1 MTAAVRLLV
10 VAFFFPPAGGGGVQR
25 TLKFCKY
32 LPESGID
39 VHVLAPDDP
48 KWLVRD
54 EGLLEAI
61 PPETTVHRAPF
72 RGPAAVL
79 RSEAIRERRGL
90 ARVAAEA
97 RLLPWRPPPPRAS
110 RGAPRGPRAPRR
122 SGRRARI
129 HVLLTTSPPNS
140 MHAVG
145 AFAGSRAG
153 VPWVAD
159 FRDPWLASAF
169 RGERGPH
176 VRAKRAAETRLARA
190 VVRRAAALTCVTQTI
205 ADELARFDPA
215 APART
220 TVIGNGADLDDFT
233 AFEHRRNERFTLVHA
248 GSFIG
253 SRSLEPVLTAVR
265 ELEARR
271 PELRGA
277 IRVRFVGD
285 LREADRARAAALA
298 VPHAWEETGHL
309 TYSEALRAQ
318 READALLL
326 LIPHASG
333 HGPAIVS
340 GKVFE
345 YVAARRP
352 ILAVVPPGG
361 AAAALVRGLG
371 GGPVADPADVAGIA
385 AALEG
390 LVDEWRAG
398 GLPDRDYPASELA
411 AISRRER
418 ARELAAVLEQVTR
431 AGDA

>member
-1 MTAAVRLLV
+1 MRLLV

-90 ARVAAEA
+90 ARAAAEA
-97 RLLPWRPPPPRAS
+97 RLLPVRLLPDRAS
-110 RGAPRGPRAPRR
+110 MWAPAAARAALRIVRR
-122 SGRRARI
+122 ERI
-129 HVLLTTSPPNS
+129 DVLLTTSPPNS

-145 AFAGSRAG
+145 AFAGSRAR

-190 VVRRAAALTCVTQTI
+190 AVRRAAALTCVTETI
-205 ADELARFDPA
+205 AGELARFDPA

-220 TVIGNGADLDDFT
+220 TVIGNGADLDDFA

-253 SRSLEPVLTAVR
+253 SRSLEPVLTAVK
-265 ELEARR
+265 ELEERR
-271 PELRGA
+271 PELRGT

-285 LREADRARAAALA
+285 LREADRARAAALD

-309 TYSEALRAQ
+309 TYAEALRAQ

-371 GGPVADPADVAGIA
+371 GGPVADPADVTGIA

-398 GLPDRDYPASELA
+398 GLPDRDYPAAELA

-418 ARELAAVLEQVTR
+418 ARELAAVLERVTR

>member
-1 MTAAVRLLV
+1 
-10 VAFFFPPAGGGGVQR
+10 
-25 TLKFCKY
+25 
-32 LPESGID
+32 
-39 VHVLAPDDP
+39 
-48 KWLVRD
+48 
-54 EGLLEAI
+54 
-61 PPETTVHRAPF
+61 
-72 RGPAAVL
+72 
-79 RSEAIRERRGL
+79 
-90 ARVAAEA
+90 
-97 RLLPWRPPPPRAS
+97 
-110 RGAPRGPRAPRR
+110 
-122 SGRRARI
+122 
-129 HVLLTTSPPNS
+129 

-398 GLPDRDYPASELA
+398 GLPDRDYPAGELA

-418 ARELAAVLEQVTR
+418 ARELAAVLERVTR